1 MALFYLKHKAV
12 MSACSG
18 WVSGYGDGRLQIVP
32 DPLSRG
38 SSSHS
43 SPRLHKPAAGQYD
56 SPVSCGLPCNL
67 RSIINRELKANLH
80 RDSGEEI

>member
-1 MALFYLKHKAV
+1 MALFYLKQKAV

-18 WVSGYGDGRLQIVP
+18 WVSDDGDGRLQIVP
-32 DPLSRG
+32 DPL

>member
-1 MALFYLKHKAV
+1 MALFYLKQKAV

-18 WVSGYGDGRLQIVP
+18 WVSADYGRLQIVP

-43 SPRLHKPAAGQYD
+43 SPRHHKQVGGRYD
-56 SPVSCGLPCNL
+56 SLVSCGLPCNL
-67 RSIINRELKANLH
+67 RSLINRELKANLH